1 MQSNRYSC
9 TVLIKLFLGILSINI
24 QIKLHEKR
32 HSKSRVVL
40 YGQTDGR
47 TDGHGWLRAIQ
58 HFSLLK
64 GLHEDGRNTPRLVGG
79 LPAVV
84 HVYHCIYV

>member
-47 TDGHGWLRAIQ
+47 TDMAG
-58 HFSLLK
+58 
-64 GLHEDGRNTPRLVGG
+64 
-79 LPAVV
+79 
-84 HVYHCIYV
+84 YVQYSIFLCWKACMKMVETRRDL